1 MPRRLPLLLLAVAA
15 SGCFG
20 TSPPARFYV
29 LSPSPEARQAA
40 ATPGREGILGVM
52 PARIPE
58 YVDRPQIV
66 TLLGENAVSIDEYA
80 RWAEPVSAGLS
91 RVLAQDLASELPQW
105 RVVQQP
111 WDPVLPLRAEVVLD
125 VAAVGWTPEGEVR
138 LDATWAVLTTPGAP
152 PAARGRFTLRRAA
165 TAKGTDAA
173 IATASALVAELA
185 REIAVAVRT
194 LPPAR

>member
-29 LSPSPEARQAA
+29 LSASPEARQAG

-66 TLLGENAVSIDEYA
+66 TILGENAVAIDEYA

-91 RVLAQDLASELPQW
+91 RVLAQDLAAELPEW

-111 WDPVLPLRAEVVLD
+111 WDPILPLRAQVILD
-125 VAAVGWTPEGEVR
+125 VSALGWTPEGEVR
-138 LDATWAVLTTPGAP
+138 LEATWAVVTTPGAP
-152 PAARGRFTLRRAA
+152 PAGRGRFAMRRAA
-165 TAKGTDAA
+165 AAKGTDAA
-173 IATASALVAELA
+173 VATASALVADLA
-185 REIAVAVRT
+185 REIAVAVRA